1 MDNGLLTQALAK
13 FFLGVILLG
22 VLIFLP
28 AWSLKFWQGWLLMD
42 ILFVPMFVA
51 GLVMLVGV

>member
-1 MDNGLLTQALAK
+1 MDKKLLTQSLVK

-28 AWSLKFWQGWLLMD
+28 AGSLKALSALKSCGPSFSSTWARVS
-42 ILFVPMFVA
+42 ISK
-51 GLVMLVGV
+51 

>member
-1 MDNGLLTQALAK
+1 MDKGLLAQALAK

-28 AWSLKFWQGWLLMD
+28 AWSFKY
-42 ILFVPMFVA
+42 
-51 GLVMLVGV
+51 

>member
-1 MDNGLLTQALAK
+1 MDTNLLRQSLVK

-28 AWSLKFWQGWLLMD
+28 AWSFRYWQ
-42 ILFVPMFVA
+42 
-51 GLVMLVGV
+51 